1 MSQVGETINFT
12 APYTPYKRRFM
23 KNSQNSYNPDMNL
36 TVDEILFSTK
46 VRCKFTQYTPKTKY
60 LRQLRIITKP
70 NLASM
75 LPIKWQESTALNQN
89 PIDGLCMFFFNILDV
104 AGINVWILYKET
116 NGQNISRIFVIDL
129 NFYYK

>member
-1 MSQVGETINFT
+1 MLSSKHKSIKINNT
-12 APYTPYKRRFM
+12 
-23 KNSQNSYNPDMNL
+23 
-36 TVDEILFSTK
+36 E
-46 VRCKFTQYTPKTKY
+46 TKY

-116 NGQNISRIFVIDL
+116 NGQNISRQQFLLQIVEELAEEYHEFPQEEREDVQ
-129 NFYYK
+129 Y